1 MDVTGKE
8 LKFWASSYSSNYPDG
23 LGVFFLPDGKEMDTQ
38 NMEPLLKWTAVPEGW
53 TEYTIDLENL
63 GVGRIAFRHHETD
76 DGYVLLLDDISVYST
91 WKTIDNVTDHPYVI
105 TGLEDG
111 AEYEVQMKVEP
122 LSWGASTYFTTPNGI
137 STDLHQVTSDKSQ
150 VTSDEWYTIDGR
162 KLNGKPAA
170 KGIYIQNGQK
180 RIIK

>member
-1 MDVTGKE
+1 M
-8 LKFWASSYSSNYPDG
+8 
-23 LGVFFLPDGKEMDTQ
+23 GVFFLPDGKDMVIEDL
-38 NMEPLLKWTAVPEGW
+38 EPLMEW
-53 TEYTIDLENL
+53 TEVPDEWTKYTIDLGDIGE
-63 GVGRIAFRHHETD
+63 GQIVFRHYD
-76 DGYVLLLDDISVYST
+76 SNDQYCLVLDDIFVFYYDGVISDYDWV
-91 WKTIDNVTDHPYVI
+91 TIDNVTDHPYVI

-162 KLNGKPAA
+162 KLNGMPAK